1 VAVGGRYRVGSSV
14 DGGQSSVSCAEDRW
28 SAAPDD
34 DFTSILAELAEAV
47 ATDQTLVGI
56 LERVAD
62 IGCTALTNCAGASI
76 TLMDGGRPI
85 TAVFTA
91 DFALE
96 LDLAQYEADLGPCLL
111 ALRRGKVV
119 HFSDTDDRWPTFS
132 EAARQHGIYNTLS
145 VPLAVGDVAL
155 GALNLY
161 SNVAEGLTSDT
172 DEATASLLAEH
183 AVAAVAT
190 AQAYEAERTMALTLQ
205 RSLLPDRLPEIAGY
219 QLAGRY
225 LPGSSRAEVGGDW
238 YDGFAR
244 DDGAVA
250 VVIGDVAGHG
260 LKAATVMG
268 QLRTGVRAYALA
280 GSDPATCLT
289 LLSKL
294 LDANGNDQ
302 EPHFATACVA
312 LVDPV
317 TGMCRV
323 ASAGHLPPAIR
334 DPDGTVRFIHGY
346 GGTPLG
352 VDRMEEVP
360 EDFSQL
366 EPGAALVLFTDGLIE
381 DRRRSLD
388 EGLTQLAAAL
398 AEGSGSADDLCDR
411 LVNEMLV
418 GRRQED
424 DIAVLVLLRLPS
436 S

>member
-1 VAVGGRYRVGSSV
+1 MMKALGP
-14 DGGQSSVSCAEDRW
+14 DAEVQW
-28 SAAPDD
+28 PAPGD
-34 DFTSILAELAEAV
+34 DFTSTLAKLAEVV
-47 ATDQTLVGI
+47 ATEQTLVSI
-56 LERVAD
+56 LERVAG
-62 IGCTALTNCAGASI
+62 IACAALTNCAGATI

-85 TAVFTA
+85 TVVFTEG
-91 DFALE
+91 FALE

-119 HFSDTDDRWPTFS
+119 HFSEADGRWPAFS
-132 EAARQHGIYNTLS
+132 EAARRHGIHNSLS

-161 SNVAEGLTSDT
+161 SKVAEGLTKES
-172 DEATASLLAEH
+172 DEATASLLAEQ

-205 RSLLPDRLPEIAGY
+205 RSLLPDRLPDIAGY

-238 YDGFAR
+238 YDAFAR
-244 DDGAVA
+244 DDGSLA

-260 LKAATVMG
+260 IKAATVMG
-268 QLRTGVRAYALA
+268 QLRTGVRAYAFQ
-280 GSDPATCLT
+280 GQDPAACLV
-289 LLSKL
+289 LLSRL
-294 LDANGNDQ
+294 LDASVADAD
-302 EPHFATACVA
+302 PHFATACLA
-312 LVDPV
+312 LVDPL

-334 DPDGTVRFIHGY
+334 DADGTVRFIHGY
-346 GGTPLG
+346 GGPPLG
-352 VDRMEEVP
+352 IEPVEHVA

-366 EPGAALVLFTDGLIE
+366 DPGSALVLFTDGLIE
-381 DRRRSLD
+381 DRHRSLD
-388 EGLTQLAAAL
+388 DGLTQLAATL
-398 AEGSGSADDLCDR
+398 AEAGDSADALCDR
-411 LVNEMLV
+411 LVNEMLS
-418 GRRQED
+418 GRDQED